1 MQRHYLI
8 IDGNSIGHMAQ
19 AMKPLTVGTM
29 QVQAIYGFLRIVRSY
44 LSKYSFATPIVLW
57 DGLSWRYSIY
67 PEYKENRKKEET
79 KHDIERKEQRQH
91 YHRQRP
97 HIEKMLSFL
106 GVAQVRADN
115 MEADDLAA
123 ILSNVYTSQGAQV
136 TLLSDDKDWL
146 QLVRPGVAVERARL
160 KDGAGQVRVT
170 TVNYKEVTGCDTPAQ
185 FVQMKAL
192 MGDKGDG
199 IDGLGGIGDKRAL
212 DFLAEYGSFNDFLN
226 RVSIEKS
233 IDIAKLPKWQ
243 RDLVENEGKAIAFD
257 FNMRLV
263 DLNTKLRPAPVNMMV
278 SRGEPSL
285 ENFRRMC
292 ELLLFKS
299 ITDNLFVWADVFPVS
314 RAAASPVAA

>member
-1 MQRHYLI
+1 MQKHYLI

-19 AMKPLTVGTM
+19 ALKPLTVGTM
-29 QVQAIYGFLRIVRSY
+29 QVQAIYGFLRIIRTY
-44 LSKYSFATPIVLW
+44 ISKYSFAAPIVLW
-57 DGLSWRYSIY
+57 DGLSWRYMVY
-67 PEYKENRKKEET
+67 PQYKEDRKKEET
-79 KHDIERKEQRQH
+79 KHDVERKEQRQH
-91 YHRQRP
+91 YQRQRP

-123 ILSNVYTSQGAQV
+123 MLSNIYTSQGARV
-136 TLLSDDKDWL
+136 TLLSEDKDWL
-146 QLVRPGVAVERARL
+146 QLVRPGVVVERPRL
-160 KDGAGQVRVT
+160 KDGAAQVRVT
-170 TVNYKEVTGCDTPAQ
+170 HENFKEITGCETAAQ
-185 FVQMKAL
+185 FVEMKAL

-243 RDLVENEGKAIAFD
+243 RDLVTDESKAIAFD
-257 FNMRLV
+257 FNLRLV
-263 DLNTKLRPAPVNMMV
+263 DLNTKLRPAPVNMIV
-278 SRGEPSL
+278 NRGEPNL

-299 ITDNLFVWADVFPVS
+299 ITDNLGVWVDAFPVS
-314 RAAASPVAA
+314 KVAAHPVAA